1 MQALIAIFASMKKL
15 WILLGAALLCACQ
28 PEPHFFDG
36 ADNLYNLENG
46 AVLTAKK
53 ARKAPG
59 VYGQLQTDLFGQP
72 QAISFV
78 RVRPDAYGIDIL
90 CGEGEQADSTSALC
104 LRYGAVAGINGS
116 YFNMGALTPQTFIKD
131 DGVQVGSPASRESFR
146 TNGTVYVQQN
156 GFSIDADVDTTAICW
171 EAMGSCPI
179 LIDEGEISSYP
190 EDKPNDN
197 FYGVRHPRSLVGTDK
212 EGYLWLVVVDGR
224 NDEAAGMTIGEL
236 TVLACL
242 IGLTDALNLDGGGSS
257 TLWTLPGGVLNHPCD
272 NGRFDAYGQ
281 RRVPNVLAL
290 KKGN

>member
-1 MQALIAIFASMKKL
+1 MKKL

-28 PEPHFFDG
+28 QDPHFFDE

-46 AVLTAKK
+46 AMLTARK

-59 VYGQLQTDLFGQP
+59 VYGCLQTELFGQA

-104 LRYGAVAGINGS
+104 LRHGAIAGINGS
-116 YFNMGALTPQTFIKD
+116 FFNMRALTPHTFIKD
-131 DGVQVGSPASRESFR
+131 DGIQVGSPDKRESFR
-146 TNGTVYVQQN
+146 SNGTVYVQQDDY
-156 GFSIDADVDTTAICW
+156 SIDAGVDTTAVCW
-171 EAMGSCPI
+171 EAMDSGPI
-179 LIDEGEISSYP
+179 LIDEGEVFSYP

-224 NDEAAGMTIGEL
+224 NAEAAGMTIGEL
-236 TVLACL
+236 TELACM

-257 TLWTLPGGVLNHPCD
+257 TLWTLPGGVLNHPSD
-272 NGRFDAYGQ
+272 NGRFDACGQ
-281 RRVPNVLAL
+281 RRVPNVLAV
-290 KKGN
+290 KKLL